1 MGIKRIKNTDSVE
14 YNNKIRKCSRK
25 SDNTNITLID
35 NDIII
40 NINGNYFKFIDV
52 PGDGDCFY
60 HSILQS
66 KI

>member
-25 SDNTNITLID
+25 SDTTNITLID

-40 NINGNYFKFIDV
+40 NINGDFFKLIDV

-60 HSILQS
+60 HSVL
-66 KI
+66 